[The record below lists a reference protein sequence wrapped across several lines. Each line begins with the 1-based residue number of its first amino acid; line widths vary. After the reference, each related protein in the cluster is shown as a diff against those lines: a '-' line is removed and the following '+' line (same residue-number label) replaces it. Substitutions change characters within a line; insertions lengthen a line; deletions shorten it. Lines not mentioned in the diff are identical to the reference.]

1 MSGAL
6 TVVIPNYN
14 KSGSLEKCV
23 ESIEGQTLKPEAVI
37 IVDDGSTDGSQG
49 VIDRLTKRY
58 PNVRAFYKP
67 KNSGVSNT
75 RNTGLS
81 LVNTDYVTFIDAD
94 DHYCN
99 KEKLELEMKLQQEKG
114 GDVIA
119 YSVTGFISSDGKNH
133 TKKKD
138 RSYYLCGNV
147 YDDLLITRKW
157 DSIMRDY
164 VVRTKTLRAA
174 GGYNEARS
182 LFEDY
187 ELLLILA
194 RDHEFYCTGE
204 YGTAYTEGGGL
215 SLENKDSQTR
225 IQEEIIL
232 DELKRLDDKHRRK
245 ILRKRKLLLFRR
257 KVRSIIWK
265 S

>member
-1 MSGAL
+1 MTGAL

-14 KSGSLEKCV
+14 KSGYLEKCI
-23 ESIEGQTLKPEAVI
+23 ESIEGQTYKPAAVI
-37 IVDDGSTDGSQG
+37 IVDDGSTDGSPAI
-49 VIDRLTKRY
+49 IDRLTKRY
-58 PNVRAFYKP
+58 PNVRAYYNM

-81 LVNTDYVTFIDAD
+81 LVDTEYVTFIDAD

-99 KEKLELEMKLQQEKG
+99 KEKLRLEMALQAEKG

-119 YSVTGFISSDGKNH
+119 YSVTGFFSTEGKNLS
-133 TKKKD
+133 KKKD
-138 RSYYLCGNV
+138 RSYYLNGNV

-164 VVRTKTLRAA
+164 IVKTDTLRAA
-174 GGYNEARS
+174 GGYNESRS

-187 ELLLILA
+187 ELLLKLA

-215 SLENKDSQTR
+215 SGVNKEEQTR
-225 IQEEIIL
+225 IQEEIIFA
-232 DELKRLDDKHRRK
+232 ELGRLDDRHRRR
-245 ILRKRKLLLFRR
+245 ILRKRKLLLFKR
-257 KVRSIIWK
+257 KIRSMI
-265 S
+265 

>member
-1 MSGAL
+1 MTDGL

-14 KSGSLEKCV
+14 KAEYLTKCI
-23 ESIEGQTLKPEAVI
+23 ESIEGQTYKPQAVI
-37 IVDDGSTDGSQG
+37 IVDDGSGDGSPA

-58 PNVRAFYKP
+58 PNVRAFYKM
-67 KNSGVSNT
+67 KNTGVSNT

-81 LVNTDYVTFIDAD
+81 LVDTEYVTFIDAD

-99 KEKLELEMKLQQEKG
+99 KEKLELEMALQKEKG
-114 GDVIA
+114 GDIIA
-119 YSVTGFISSDGKNH
+119 YSVTGFVTAEGKNLS
-133 TKKKD
+133 KKKEK
-138 RSYYLCGNV
+138 SYYLNGNV

-164 VVRTKTLRAA
+164 VVKTETLRSA
-174 GGYNEARS
+174 GGYNESRS

-187 ELLLILA
+187 ELLLVLA

-215 SLENKDSQTR
+215 SLVNKEDQTR
-225 IQEEIIL
+225 IQEEIIFR
-232 DELKRLDDKHRRK
+232 ELERLDDRHKRR

-257 KVRSIIWK
+257 KVRSLIWK
-265 S
+265 N